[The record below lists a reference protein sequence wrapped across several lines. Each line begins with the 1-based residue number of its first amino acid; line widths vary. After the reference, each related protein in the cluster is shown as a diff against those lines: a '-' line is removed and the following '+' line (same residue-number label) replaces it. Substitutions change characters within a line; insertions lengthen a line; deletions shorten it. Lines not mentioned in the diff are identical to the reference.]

1 MPIPEQ
7 DLATMAKIGAQV
19 TSKDTY
25 NTVRLALEAPETG
38 YSGKSYEIF
47 LQGSYGNDTNILR
60 ESDVDVVIRLDAIF
74 TYNLADLPAEQQA
87 AFAATHG
94 AAQYTH
100 VHFQADV
107 LAALRNRFGDA
118 VQPGSKAVAIA
129 ALHNRRK
136 ADVLIAIQHRRYLWY
151 VSDRPGQS
159 SYVPGISF
167 HKADGTRIINYPRQH
182 RANLTTKNQQTNE
195 WFKHI
200 VRIFKNARQ
209 KMVEDG
215 YIQAGIAPSYYLE
228 GLLYNFPNGC
238 FGTSYTD
245 SMVACI
251 NWLYETDRS
260 QFLCANEQYPLLD
273 GNPDVTW
280 RSTQC
285 TTFLQGIVALWKG
298 W

>member
-7 DLATMAKIGAQV
+7 DLATMANIGAQV
-19 TSKDTY
+19 TSKETY
-25 NTVRLALEAPETG
+25 NTVRLALEAPNTG
-38 YSGKSYEIF
+38 FHGKSYEIF
-47 LQGSYGNDTNILR
+47 LQGSYGNDTNIFR
-60 ESDVDVVIRLDAIF
+60 ESDVDVVIRLNSIF
-74 TYNLADLPAEQQA
+74 TYDITALPAEQRA
-87 AFAATHG
+87 AFSAVHG
-94 AAQYTH
+94 AAEYTH

-107 LAALRNRFGDA
+107 LTALRNRFGDA
-118 VQPGSKAVAIA
+118 VMPGNKAVVIE

-136 ADVLIAIQHRRYLWY
+136 TDVLIAIQHRRYLWY
-151 VSDRPGQS
+151 VSDQVDQN
-159 SYVPGISF
+159 SYVLGISF
-167 HKADGTRIINYPRQH
+167 HKADGTRVINYPQQH
-182 RANLTTKNQQTNE
+182 RANLIAKNQQTNE

-228 GLLYNFPNGC
+228 GLLYNVPNDC
-238 FGTSYTD
+238 FGTNYVQST
-245 SMVACI
+245 VACV
-251 NWLYETDRS
+251 NWLYEADRS
-260 QFLCANEQYPLLD
+260 TFLCANEQYLLLN
-273 GNPDVTW
+273 GSPDVTW

>member
-1 MPIPEQ
+1 MPIPER
-7 DLATMAKIGAQV
+7 DLATMANIGAQV

-25 NTVRLALEAPETG
+25 RTVRLALEAPNTG
-38 YSGKSYEIF
+38 YSGKAYEIF
-47 LQGSYGNDTNILR
+47 LQGSYGNDTNVFR

-74 TYNLADLPAEQQA
+74 SYDLAALAAEQQA

-94 AAQYTH
+94 AATYTH
-100 VHFQADV
+100 AQFRNDV
-107 LAALRNRFGDA
+107 LAALRSRFGDD
-118 VQPGSKAVAIA
+118 VLPGNKAVAIA
-129 ALHNRRK
+129 ASHNRRK
-136 ADVLIAIQHRRYLWY
+136 ADVIIAIQHRRYLWY
-151 VSDRPGQS
+151 VSDRPDQN

-167 HKADGTRIINYPRQH
+167 RKADGTRVINYPGQH
-182 RANLTTKNQQTNE
+182 RANLTEKNQRTNE

-209 KMVEDG
+209 KMVENG
-215 YIQAGIAPSYYLE
+215 YILAGNAPSYYLE
-228 GLLYNFPNGC
+228 GLLYNVPNDC
-238 FGTSYTD
+238 FGTSYAD

-260 QFLCANEQYPLLD
+260 QYLCANEQYPLLD

-280 RSTQC
+280 RSTEC
-285 TTFLQGIVALWKG
+285 TTFLQGIVALWDG